1 MTSAPPF
8 HPVKEEEGGGWM
20 KGRTN
25 IYPRAGTQVEHREMS
40 NTKVFNTEKVFNTAP
55 ENEHTRL
62 FNANIV
68 FSTCV

>member
-1 MTSAPPF
+1 
-8 HPVKEEEGGGWM
+8 M

-25 IYPRAGTQVEHREMS
+25 IYPGAGTQVEHREMS